1 MDINPPGSRARGI
14 LSAAAR
20 MDKSAH
26 TSRCGVFDEGAP
38 RNVFYFGHGITG
50 MGGDYLGRFRLSK
63 VWRRMPLAFDIFIA
77 RISRFADYLQSVV
90 MRYEFSNGISQCILT
105 KEDHLIQAAFFDAAD
120 EAFGVR
126 IQIR

>member
-1 MDINPPGSRARGI
+1 
-14 LSAAAR
+14 
-20 MDKSAH
+20 
-26 TSRCGVFDEGAP
+26 
-38 RNVFYFGHGITG
+38 
-50 MGGDYLGRFRLSK
+50 
-63 VWRRMPLAFDIFIA
+63 MPLAFDIFIA